1 MEPAF
6 WDSSSLV
13 PLCVLQLSTAKVEE
27 LSKRYSIVVW
37 WAAPV
42 ELKGAFARLVR
53 VRALTTAGETQ
64 AQLVLDKLRRNWR
77 EVDLSDRLRERAES
91 LLDRFDLT
99 AADAMQLAA
108 ALTWCMGHPR
118 NRPFISGICGC
129 SMRRGRLDSPG
140 SRRSAIRLNTR
151 FPRSGQESRRRFD
164 HLRK

>member
-13 PLCVLQLSTAKVEE
+13 PVCVLQPSTLKVEE

-53 VRALTTAGETQ
+53 MRTLTTAGETQ
-64 AQLVLDKLRRNWR
+64 AQIVLDRLRRNWR
-77 EVDLSDRLRERAES
+77 EIDPTYRLRERAES
-91 LLDRFDLT
+91 LVDRFELT

-118 NRPFISGICGC
+118 NRPFISGD
-129 SMRRGRLDSPG
+129 SHLLDAA
-140 SRRSAIRLNTR
+140 SA
-151 FPRSGQESRRRFD
+151 SGFQAIEG
-164 HLRK
+164 